1 MGCLGFASPKSN
13 TKTVEGGINIPIEKI
28 SEEGGLKIYGK
39 RCREQCKILF
49 EDVQNGERILDLI
62 TRRINIHS
70 FTDLIHYNKPF
81 KPREDM
87 RQSINISLGYLT
99 ENTAS
104 LFIEDVSKII
114 DGIELLG
121 SKIVTKKRIKFTFFN
136 LQLDVQPYKIDNCTY
151 LYESKNNVELDK
163 DKTRIVSIR
172 TKKIGNSCNELDS
185 IFADDKNKV
194 KSLHVI
200 WSQPTGERAWKWS
213 KKKHISQ
220 DSIHGVCDFFAQF
233 ANISPDFFEKY
244 KALVTNIIDEE
255 IFFYIPD
262 ESFPLDITAYKQ
274 YLQNKKQKQ
283 LTLEG
288 MTDAN

>member
-1 MGCLGFASPKSN
+1 M
-13 TKTVEGGINIPIEKI
+13 VEKL
-28 SEEGGLKIYGK
+28 SEEDGLNLYGK
-39 RCREQCKILF
+39 RYREQCKILF
-49 EDVQNGERILDLI
+49 DDIQNGERILDLI
-62 TRRINIHS
+62 TRRKNIHS

-87 RQSINISLGYLT
+87 QQSINVSLGYLT

-114 DGIELLG
+114 SGIELLG

-136 LQLDVQPYKIDNCTY
+136 LQLDVQPYKIENCTY

-163 DKTRIVSIR
+163 DKTRIVNIR
-172 TKKIGNSCNELDS
+172 TKKIGNSCSELDG
-185 IFADDKNKV
+185 IFSDDENQV

-213 KKKHISQ
+213 KKKHIAQ
-220 DSIHGVCDFFAQF
+220 NSIHGVSEFFGQF
-233 ANISPDFFEKY
+233 INITPDFFEKY
-244 KALVTNIIDEE
+244 KALVTQIVDDE

-262 ESFPLDITAYKQ
+262 DTIPLDVDAYKQ

-283 LTLEG
+283 STLG
-288 MTDAN
+288 DINSAN